1 MFHRGTGRSAQSA
14 GRAMEDTHYRPSLQ
28 CTGTTVLGITPR
40 CVRDISEDA
49 DSAITWVGKGWRG
62 SPQGISGSAT
72 QGGIHVDERNRSSM
86 LAALSQPP
94 TKDSSLE
101 RSGLPRPKKA
111 KRESV
116 GRQRL
121 AVSAI
126 AK

>member
-14 GRAMEDTHYRPSLQ
+14 GRAMEDTHSLPSLQ

-72 QGGIHVDERNRSSM
+72 QGGIHVDERWGGSS
-86 LAALSQPP
+86 
-94 TKDSSLE
+94 
-101 RSGLPRPKKA
+101 SGAQGAQILGGFA
-111 KRESV
+111 KN
-116 GRQRL
+116 
-121 AVSAI
+121 AVLG
-126 AK
+126 KE